1 MSRAGIP
8 ASSLS
13 SSIGSAGSDHDHD
26 TSFDNSSLRTPEDPA
41 SSFAHAEPKPTMTEA
56 SLSGS
61 AARNSSTQSAQGH
74 AGSDEAP
81 TTNSRSSFPSPAVV
95 TSGHLSEH
103 APSIGYLSNRRSASS
118 VREAALEHNAPAT
131 ISLVGSH
138 RTLKKSASLVRLSMN
153 AEGKAE
159 IVTKDAS
166 SPSPPRPHNNFI
178 LPDPSVASSDAP
190 TSDARCGQGL
200 HRSSSGR
207 SRDSR
212 AWEFWCDRESRSE
225 LGNAAEKDASGSA
238 TGAIG
243 ILRTVSGRNVLGSVP
258 SKRNSLA
265 GHQGH
270 PAKRSKLDQKRAPLQ
285 RSSTSQGRLQGKPG
299 QTVPKLKHSGSAN
312 YIRIAG
318 NDSDKENWSPTTDGG
333 SEGQDRDS
341 DMRRSGTHASHGTT
355 GRRALAET
363 VNAGGKASKSRKQRI
378 GDGASEVTDPE
389 NDGELAAFMRSGTKS
404 ASAGDDMDCVQ
415 GLLSLSQG
423 NWR

>member
-26 TSFDNSSLRTPEDPA
+26 TSFDNSSLRTPGGPA
-41 SSFAHAEPKPTMTEA
+41 LSFAHDEPKPTMTEA
-56 SLSGS
+56 SLSGP
-61 AARNSSTQSAQGH
+61 AAGNSSMQPALGH
-74 AGSDEAP
+74 ASSHDAP
-81 TTNSRSSFPSPAVV
+81 TTGARSSFPSSAVV
-95 TSGHLSEH
+95 TSGHHVEH

-118 VREAALEHNAPAT
+118 VREAALGQDTPAA
-131 ISLVGSH
+131 IPPVSSH
-138 RTLKKSASLVRLSMN
+138 RTPKKSASLVRLSMN

-178 LPDPSVASSDAP
+178 LPDPPAAFNDASSA
-190 TSDARCGQGL
+190 DARWRQGL

-243 ILRTVSGRNVLGSVP
+243 LLRTVSGRNVLGSVP

-265 GHQGH
+265 GHQAH

-299 QTVPKLKHSGSAN
+299 QAVPKLKHSGSAN
-312 YIRIAG
+312 YIHIAG

-341 DMRRSGTHASHGTT
+341 DMRRSGTHAPHGTT
-355 GRRALAET
+355 GRTALAET
-363 VNAGGKASKSRKQRI
+363 VNAGGKASRPRKQRM
-378 GDGASEVTDPE
+378 GDSGSEVTNPE
-389 NDGELAAFMRSGTKS
+389 NDGELAAFMRSGTKG